1 MNGNPKSEID
11 ELFSASLDDALT
23 QRQQTELKRLLQHQ
37 PEMAEQ
43 LGQLERQRQL
53 LCSLPIETAPASLV
67 DDVKARLERKLI
79 LEDAARTRNSRSR
92 GAMLQRRFTAAAAM
106 LLLPLGL
113 LGYVVYHIITPAPD
127 AMQGRP
133 TADALLKDETLVTA
147 PRMASPQV
155 PAMLPFDGVL
165 TLTSERAMLVA
176 QSIEKQIFL
185 KALEHQT
192 IPNRTA
198 EVTTFQI
205 ECSVET
211 LSDLMASI
219 SPLWNQIDGG
229 RLTLRD
235 SEAPERTITID
246 HIRPEQIQ
254 SLARQIDKMPMLAA
268 AHQYA
273 STNRPLRPD
282 TGLAELGGDDD
293 AMTLDRLAI
302 PRPILAW
309 PEREVQVGTG
319 PAPHVRLTIEVRR
332 PE

>member
-1 MNGNPKSEID
+1 
-11 ELFSASLDDALT
+11 
-23 QRQQTELKRLLQHQ
+23 
-37 PEMAEQ
+37 
-43 LGQLERQRQL
+43 
-53 LCSLPIETAPASLV
+53 
-67 DDVKARLERKLI
+67 
-79 LEDAARTRNSRSR
+79 
-92 GAMLQRRFTAAAAM
+92 
-106 LLLPLGL
+106 
-113 LGYVVYHIITPAPD
+113 
-127 AMQGRP
+127 
-133 TADALLKDETLVTA
+133 
-147 PRMASPQV
+147 
-155 PAMLPFDGVL
+155 
-165 TLTSERAMLVA
+165 
-176 QSIEKQIFL
+176 
-185 KALEHQT
+185 
-192 IPNRTA
+192 
-198 EVTTFQI
+198 
-205 ECSVET
+205 
-211 LSDLMASI
+211 MASI

-282 TGLAELGGDDD
+282 AGLAELPGDDD

>member
-1 MNGNPKSEID
+1 MNGNPKTEID
-11 ELFSASLDDALT
+11 ELFSASIDDALT

-53 LCSLPIETAPASLV
+53 LCSLPIETAPASLA

-79 LEDAARTRNSRSR
+79 LDDAARTRGIRSR
-92 GAMLQRRFTAAAAM
+92 GAMVQRRFTAAAAM
-106 LLLPLGL
+106 LLLPLAL
-113 LGYVVYHIITPAPD
+113 LGYVVYRIVTPEPD
-127 AMQGRP
+127 AATRRP
-133 TADALLKDETLVTA
+133 TAGELLREETLMTT
-147 PRMASPQV
+147 PQMASPAI
-155 PAMLPFDGVL
+155 PERLPFDGVL
-165 TLTSERAMLVA
+165 TLTTERPMLVA

-185 KALEHQT
+185 KALEHQM

-205 ECSVET
+205 DCPVEA
-211 LSDLMASI
+211 MAELLGSL
-219 SPLWNQIDGG
+219 SPLWNQIADG

-235 SEAPERTITID
+235 SDAPQRMITID

-254 SLARQIDKMPMLAA
+254 VLARQTDKMPLQAA

-273 STNRPLRPD
+273 AANRPLRPD
-282 TGLAELGGDDD
+282 AGRPDALGDDD
-293 AMTLDRLAI
+293 AMTLERLAI

-309 PEREVQVGTG
+309 PEREAQGKAVPQ
-319 PAPHVRLTIEVRR
+319 PHVRLIIDVRR